1 MQQPWALFTR
11 PVAHRTSLQIVTSE
25 KKKCL
30 QTLSSVLCR
39 GKITLIERT
48 VMQKHGQTQGTMRG
62 RRVRELGKAG
72 REEIKGIVF

>member
-11 PVAHRTSLQIVTSE
+11 PVAHSASLRVVTSK

-30 QTLSSVLCR
+30 QTLSDVPCR

-48 VMQKHGQTQGTMRG
+48 VMQAHGQTQGMMTG

-72 REEIKGIVF
+72 NREMIKG